1 MRLGLGIALAG
12 VMAGVFLADARSGVD
27 WEFLQTKHYWSADSW
42 YYGGYAGQYFE
53 TPQGY
58 RAFISEGLSNYTNI
72 AGLEERVAPG
82 SARHPIQ
89 GFPGTERLATPF
101 LLSILLHLPGNAGN
115 AWRVFWQA
123 NVLLWILSVFLAYR
137 VAALFFPDPGA
148 PFFAAILVA
157 LYPALTLTFNA
168 IKQQPLGTTYL
179 LLGIYLFESRL
190 RGRGAL
196 YGLAVLTT
204 LLFFGQFADGG
215 WCFLAVFLFLR
226 AFWLP
231 GRERWTTMLGV
242 VAAVGLSGLWFAA
255 LGRAYHLPSVLHAM
269 GFKPLGV
276 LAESSRWLGS
286 AVSGAG
292 VSGSSFLNFQGFTFF
307 TDFWPLI
314 CRAFLTI
321 NAPLVL
327 AAVAGLFLQPRT
339 RMFTLV
345 TVPLLFVA
353 QMGVI
358 ATGWV
363 FHYGYLSFPAAVM
376 LILAASGV
384 LGSLV
389 QRPAILPR
397 VAALA
402 VAAYACW
409 GFADLKKQAGLYFG
423 GDPSSY
429 QRRIEVHFGD
439 EDGRTIY

>member
-1 MRLGLGIALAG
+1 MRLVLGIALAA
-12 VMAGVFLADARSGVD
+12 VMVGVFLADARSGVD
-27 WEFLQTKHYWSADSW
+27 WEYLQTKHYWSADGW

-72 AGLEERVAPG
+72 AGLQERVPPG

-101 LLSILLHLPGNAGN
+101 LLSILLHFSGSAGN

-123 NVLLWILSVFLAYR
+123 NVLLWILSVFLAFK
-137 VAALFFPDPGA
+137 VADLFFPDTGA
-148 PFFAAILVA
+148 PFFAAMLVA

-179 LLGIYLFESRL
+179 LLGVYLFEARL
-190 RGRGAL
+190 KGRGAAFSL
-196 YGLAVLTT
+196 LVLTA
-204 LLFFGQFADGG
+204 LLFLGQFADGG
-215 WCFLAVFLFLR
+215 WWFLAAFLLLR
-226 AFWLP
+226 AFWLS
-231 GRERWTTMLGV
+231 GRERWMTPLCV
-242 VAAVGLSGLWFAA
+242 VAALGISGLWFAW
-255 LGRAYHLPSVLHAM
+255 LSHAYHLPSALHARRFNPGGM
-269 GFKPLGV
+269 

-286 AVSGAG
+286 LVSGAG
-292 VSGSSFLNFQGFTFF
+292 VGDSSFLNYPGFTFF
-307 TDFWPLI
+307 TDFWPLV

-321 NAPLVL
+321 NAPL
-327 AAVAGLFLQPRT
+327 AVMAVIGLFLEPRT
-339 RMFTLV
+339 RMFTFL
-345 TVPLLFVA
+345 TVPMLLVGQA
-353 QMGVI
+353 GMT

-384 LGSLV
+384 LGSLL

-402 VAAYACW
+402 VSAYACW
-409 GFADLKKQAGLYFG
+409 CFGDLKKQAGLYFG
-423 GDPSSY
+423 GDPSAY

-439 EDGRTIY
+439 EDRTATY